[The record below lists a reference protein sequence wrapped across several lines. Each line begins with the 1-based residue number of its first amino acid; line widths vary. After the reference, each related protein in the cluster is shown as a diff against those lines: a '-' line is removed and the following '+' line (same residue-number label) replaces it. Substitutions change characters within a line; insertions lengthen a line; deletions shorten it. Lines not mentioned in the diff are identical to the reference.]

1 MTPFVK
7 FINFSYYITGTVS
20 CESFIQLQRWITT
33 SMVFLRFHSK
43 KPHEFITCNHMTLWI
58 QLHLTTDPRIHEVYY
73 FLPPQFVFEWGRKII
88 RSSRMSLSSLILAS
102 LCSEQS
108 TSGLLNRPHPALLL
122 RFLCLL
128 YNVTAT
134 AHVKIFEAKIRSN
147 LTWHSNMLQTK
158 DLSKKSRSEIRK
170 SPPRETTRREDV
182 EKQSLE
188 HGEVLIFGLWRLHY
202 IGNGNQCSRCS
213 PEDPAASC
221 AVTSASAG
229 KPWSI
234 HSY

>member
-1 MTPFVK
+1 MSKIVAEKQGLVLVPCGVDDD
-7 FINFSYYITGTVS
+7 SQQS
-20 CESFIQLQRWITT
+20 QRC
-33 SMVFLRFHSK
+33 RFQTR
-43 KPHEFITCNHMTLWI
+43 PDAAC
-58 QLHLTTDPRIHEVYY
+58 Q
-73 FLPPQFVFEWGRKII
+73 GRQA
-88 RSSRMSLSSLILAS
+88 RSPGSD
-102 LCSEQS
+102 
-108 TSGLLNRPHPALLL
+108 
-122 RFLCLL
+122 
-128 YNVTAT
+128 VTAT

-158 DLSKKSRSEIRK
+158 DLSKKQIRNQK

-182 EKQSLE
+182 EKQSPE

-202 IGNGNQCSRCS
+202 IGNGNRCSRCS
-213 PEDPAASC
+213 PKDPAASC